1 MPFTKINPSLAQALE
16 RKGYAS
22 LTPVQEAVLE
32 NENPHQDLL
41 VSAQT
46 GSGKT
51 VAYGIA
57 MAPTLLENKNTF
69 QSANKP
75 QALIIAPTR
84 ELALQV
90 HQELC
95 WLFADTKAR
104 IITCIGGMNV
114 RKEAQTLD
122 NGAHI
127 VVGTPGR
134 LCDHVRRR
142 HLDLS
147 DLKVIILDEADEMLD
162 LGFRD
167 ELEDLLSACPEDRRT
182 LLFSATI
189 DKEIE
194 SLARR
199 YQNNALRINTVSN
212 TQHVDIEYRAVVTHP
227 KEVDNAVV
235 NLLRY
240 IDSPTAMVFCATREL
255 VRHMQSALIE
265 RGFSCAA
272 LSGDLGQEERTQA
285 IKSLRTGQ
293 VRVCV
298 ATDVAARGLDLPMLD
313 LVIHA
318 SLPTNHATLLHRSGR
333 TGRAG
338 RKGVCALIVPSSQRS
353 RAEHLLRKAKVAAS
367 WELPPSI
374 PSIREKDN
382 ERLLNH
388 PSLLSSKEI
397 LSEDQ
402 ILIDQLTAQFSA
414 TDLAN
419 AAISLYRSTIP
430 NPEEI
435 TPINL
440 DNKRSSGF
448 DRDGSKGRDRGR
460 ERGERSS
467 SAHSFDS
474 GSWYEMPVGR
484 NDNADPKW
492 LIPVLCKIANI
503 QKKDIGSIRISDQST
518 KFEIAADKVDDF
530 NKSISRIRDD
540 ETKIFPSTP
549 AAPSEGRREGGY
561 KGRGGG
567 DRRREGGGG
576 SGRGG
581 EGRRREGGGGSGR
594 GGEGRRREGSD
605 GNGRSGEGRRTS
617 DSERSERGPRVRSE
631 GERSGKKRSASSL
644 PSRSGAPSSSRK
656 RSK

>member
-1 MPFTKINPSLAQALE
+1 MPFTQINSSLAQALE
-16 RKGYAS
+16 NKGYKT
-22 LTPVQEAVLE
+22 LTPVQQAVLE
-32 NENPHQDLL
+32 QQDPHQDLL

-57 MAPTLLENKNTF
+57 MAPTLLGNKTHF
-69 QSANKP
+69 SAPSAP

-90 HQELC
+90 HQELT
-95 WLFADTKAR
+95 WLYADTNAK

-114 RKEAQTLD
+114 RKESFALER
-122 NGAHI
+122 GCHI

-147 DLKVIILDEADEMLD
+147 DLKVMVLDEADEMLD

-167 ELEDLLSACPEDRRT
+167 ELEELLSACANEHRT

-189 DKEIE
+189 DKAIE
-194 SLARR
+194 SLAKR
-199 YQNNALRINTVSN
+199 YQNNAIRINTVS
-212 TQHVDIEYRAVVTHP
+212 TAQHIDIEYHAVVTHP

-298 ATDVAARGLDLPMLD
+298 ATDVAARGLDLPTLD

-338 RKGVCALIVPSSQRS
+338 RKGVCALIVPNSQRN
-353 RAEHLLRKAKVAAS
+353 RAEQLLRKAKVAAT
-367 WELPPSI
+367 WETAPSI
-374 PSIREKDN
+374 TAIHEKDN

-388 PSLLSSKEI
+388 PSLLNSKEV
-397 LSEDQ
+397 LGEDQ
-402 ILIDQLTAQFSA
+402 ILIDQLTSKFSIN
-414 TDLAN
+414 DLAN
-419 AAISLYRSTIP
+419 TVISLYRTTIP

-435 TPINL
+435 TPISLENR
-440 DNKRSSGF
+440 RSVGSDRERSRDDRGR
-448 DRDGSKGRDRGR
+448 DRDG
-460 ERGERSS
+460 RSDS
-467 SAHSFDS
+467 HSFES

-484 NDNADPKW
+484 SDNADPKW
-492 LIPVLCKIANI
+492 LIPMLCKIANI
-503 QKKDIGSIRISDQST
+503 QKKDIGSIRISDRAT
-518 KFEIAADKVDDF
+518 KFEIAADKVADF
-530 NKSISRIRDD
+530 NKSISRIKDD
-540 ETKIFPSTP
+540 EVQISPSTP

-567 DRRREGGGG
+567 DRRRDGGGG
-576 SGRGG
+576 NGRGG
-581 EGRRREGGGGSGR
+581 YGGGRGRDKERGERGAETGERRERSGGGD
-594 GGEGRRREGSD
+594 RR
-605 GNGRSGEGRRTS
+605 
-617 DSERSERGPRVRSE
+617 RSE
-631 GERSGKKRSASSL
+631 GERSGKRRPSAAA
-644 PSRSGAPSSSRK
+644 PSAARGSASSSRK
-656 RSK
+656 RRK

>member
-69 QSANKP
+69 PNPKQP

-95 WLFADTKAR
+95 WLYADTKAK

-114 RKEAQTLD
+114 RKEAFALD
-122 NGAHI
+122 HGAHI

-134 LCDHVRRR
+134 LCDHVRRK

-147 DLKVIILDEADEMLD
+147 DLKVIVLDEADEMLD

-167 ELEDLLSACPEDRRT
+167 ELEDLLSACPDERRT

-199 YQNNALRINTVSN
+199 YQNHALRINTVSN
-212 TQHVDIEYRAVVTHP
+212 AQHRDIEYHAVVTHP
-227 KEVDNAVV
+227 KEIDNAVV

-298 ATDVAARGLDLPMLD
+298 ATDVAARGLDLPTLD

-338 RKGVCALIVPSSQRS
+338 RKGVCALIVPSSQRN
-353 RAEHLLRKAKVAAS
+353 RAEHLLRKAKVTAI
-367 WELPPSI
+367 WEIAPSI
-374 PSIREKDN
+374 TAIREKDN
-382 ERLLNH
+382 ERLINH
-388 PSLLSSKEI
+388 PSLIGNKDI
-397 LSEDQ
+397 LDEDQ
-402 ILIDQLTAQFSA
+402 VLIDQLASQFSTA
-414 TDLAN
+414 DLAN
-419 AAISLYRSTIP
+419 AIISLYRSTIP

-440 DNKRSSGF
+440 DNRRSSGL
-448 DRDGSKGRDRGR
+448 DRDGRGRDRDRGRDRG
-460 ERGERSS
+460 ERSNS
-467 SAHSFDS
+467 HSFES

-492 LIPVLCKIANI
+492 LIPMLCKIANI
-503 QKKDIGSIRISDQST
+503 QKKDIGSIRISSNST
-518 KFEIAADKVDDF
+518 KFEIAADKVAEF
-530 NKSISRIRDD
+530 NKSITKTRDD
-540 ETKIFPSTP
+540 EPTISPSTP
-549 AAPSEGRREGGY
+549 AAPSEGRRESGY

-567 DRRREGGGG
+567 DRRRDGGA
-576 SGRGG
+576 GRGG
-581 EGRRREGGGGSGR
+581 EGRRSR
-594 GGEGRRREGSD
+594 D
-605 GNGRSGEGRRTS
+605 K
-617 DSERSERGPRVRSE
+617 DRSERGASRGRSE
-631 GERSGKKRSASSL
+631 GERSGKKRSASSN
-644 PSRSGAPSSSRK
+644 PSRSNPGSSRK
-656 RSK
+656 RRK

>member
-1 MPFTKINPSLAQALE
+1 MPFTQINSSLAQALE
-16 RKGYAS
+16 NKGYKT
-22 LTPVQEAVLE
+22 LTPVQQAVLE
-32 NENPHQDLL
+32 QQDPHQDLL

-57 MAPTLLENKNTF
+57 MAPTLLGNKTHF
-69 QSANKP
+69 SAASAP

-90 HQELC
+90 HQELT
-95 WLFADTKAR
+95 WLYADTNAK

-114 RKEAQTLD
+114 RKESFALER
-122 NGAHI
+122 GCHI

-147 DLKVIILDEADEMLD
+147 DLKVMVLDEADEMLD

-167 ELEDLLSACPEDRRT
+167 ELEELLSACANEHRT

-189 DKEIE
+189 DKAIE
-194 SLARR
+194 SLAKR
-199 YQNNALRINTVSN
+199 YQNNAIRINTVS
-212 TQHVDIEYRAVVTHP
+212 TAQHIDIEYHAVVTHP

-298 ATDVAARGLDLPMLD
+298 ATDVAARGLDLPTLD

-338 RKGVCALIVPSSQRS
+338 RKGVCALIVPNSQRN
-353 RAEHLLRKAKVAAS
+353 RAEQLLRKAKVAAT
-367 WELPPSI
+367 WETAPSI
-374 PSIREKDN
+374 TAIHEKDN

-388 PSLLSSKEI
+388 PSLLNSKEV
-397 LSEDQ
+397 LGEDQ
-402 ILIDQLTAQFSA
+402 ILIDQLTSKFSIN
-414 TDLAN
+414 DLAN
-419 AAISLYRSTIP
+419 TVISLYRTTIP

-435 TPINL
+435 TPISLENR
-440 DNKRSSGF
+440 RSVGSDRERSRDGRGR
-448 DRDGSKGRDRGR
+448 DRDG
-460 ERGERSS
+460 RSDS
-467 SAHSFDS
+467 HSFES

-484 NDNADPKW
+484 SDNADPKW
-492 LIPVLCKIANI
+492 LIPMLCKIANI
-503 QKKDIGSIRISDQST
+503 QKKDIGSIRISDRAT
-518 KFEIAADKVDDF
+518 KFEIAADKVADF
-530 NKSISRIRDD
+530 NKSISRIKDD
-540 ETKIFPSTP
+540 EVQISPSTP

-567 DRRREGGGG
+567 DRRRDGGG

-581 EGRRREGGGGSGR
+581 YGGGRGRDKERGERGAETGERRERSGGGD
-594 GGEGRRREGSD
+594 RR
-605 GNGRSGEGRRTS
+605 
-617 DSERSERGPRVRSE
+617 RSE
-631 GERSGKKRSASSL
+631 GERSGKRRPSAAA
-644 PSRSGAPSSSRK
+644 PSAARGSASSSRK
-656 RSK
+656 RRK